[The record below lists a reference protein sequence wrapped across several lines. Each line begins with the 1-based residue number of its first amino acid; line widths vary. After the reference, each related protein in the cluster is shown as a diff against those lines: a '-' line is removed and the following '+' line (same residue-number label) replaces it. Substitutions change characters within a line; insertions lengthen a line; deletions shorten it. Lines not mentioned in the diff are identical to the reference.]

1 MDEVVICSVHSNAFT
16 CTSEDMLTCTLSD
29 SGVVRD
35 QSIIPPASSAEYN
48 VHFSD
53 DVNVASLYETEN
65 YLTATTFRS
74 ISSQCGKLA
83 NTILG
88 LESAKKIEDI
98 GELRCFINKYGGG
111 SVSSGE
117 PILDQ
122 ESERGRTLT
131 KQNK

>member
-1 MDEVVICSVHSNAFT
+1 MVDTYYHSHEVDEVVIGSFHSDEFT
-16 CTSEDMLTCTLSD
+16 CTQVDTLTCA
-29 SGVVRD
+29 SGYSGIVRD

-48 VHFSD
+48 VHFAD

-111 SVSSGE
+111 SVLSGE
-117 PILDQ
+117 PILYQ
-122 ESERGRTLT
+122 
-131 KQNK
+131 